1 VKAFGRISWL
11 ESQARGSVSSTDIK
25 TRTLLNGLLGLK
37 TSFGVPRCSSWQCLR
52 SGSDFHARDLLST
65 VDTNH
70 IERVKWKKAK
80 SCRAWTSRSLEHWP
94 IVQTC
99 QLPEARFATVDLDR
113 NGVTRLLADEFIM
126 LDTENLERLMH
137 PLLQATAERIELLGT
152 PARHR
157 KSHSLLHYQI
167 TIGKNLVIGKN
178 WFSEYRMQKRLRQPL
193 GLI

>member
-1 VKAFGRISWL
+1 MKAFGRISWL

-99 QLPEARFATVDLDR
+99 QLPEARFATVELAPKWCH
-113 NGVTRLLADEFIM
+113 GLTRLLADEFFM
-126 LDTENLERLMH
+126 LSKENSERLMH
-137 PLLQATAERIELLGT
+137 
-152 PARHR
+152 
-157 KSHSLLHYQI
+157 
-167 TIGKNLVIGKN
+167 TIAACDG
-178 WFSEYRMQKRLRQPL
+178 
-193 GLI
+193 